1 MPVMLT
7 PQSAAVAEP
16 PVELPTTR
24 ELTARLAALDLDDVD
39 ATPRRRLVE
48 QHSTDS
54 VYSSMSEA
62 TLYFSDAA
70 PGQSLRPDTAR
81 PHSESSDLPG
91 PDKGVPESEVPIPT
105 RWTADGTGGITA
117 LARRVVVLDPTPPPL
132 TPLTLAT
139 APAPTTPFFH
149 AQCIAAAVGKAAK
162 AAAVAKPAEASNPS
176 QPSGASASVKSQ
188 DRQCGSRGSRGGAKA
203 SPNSGSRGSRRGG
216 AKASPNDA
224 LGAEAKAK
232 ATAKPSPM
240 PAMPKAK
247 VQAKAASRKRPAAAP
262 AAPMRAVMPKA
273 KVKAMAK
280 PAAMPRH
287 HTWGMPAI
295 PLRDHPARMQLQVHA
310 GTEVG
315 AGETMVYFGA
325 LPTIIVEHEN
335 PTGAVT
341 VRGFA
346 RTPIGVRAT
355 FTSVVISLDGQMLSI
370 GMTEGRI

>member
-16 PVELPTTR
+16 PVELPTSSI
-24 ELTARLAALDLDDVD
+24 ELTARLAALALDDVD
-39 ATPRRRLVE
+39 ATTPRRRLVE

-54 VYSSMSEA
+54 VYSSLSEA
-62 TLYFSDAA
+62 TLYFSDFSDAA

-105 RWTADGTGGITA
+105 RWSGIRA
-117 LARRVVVLDPTPPPL
+117 LARVKL
-132 TPLTLAT
+132 TCTCN
-139 APAPTTPFFH
+139 APTTPFFH
-149 AQCIAAAVGKAAK
+149 AQCIAATVGKAAK

-224 LGAEAKAK
+224 LGAE
-232 ATAKPSPM
+232 SPM

-262 AAPMRAVMPKA
+262 AAPMRAAMPKA

-355 FTSVVISLDGQMLSI
+355 FTSVAISPDGQMLSI

>member
-16 PVELPTTR
+16 PVELPTSSI
-24 ELTARLAALDLDDVD
+24 ELTARLAALALDDVD
-39 ATPRRRLVE
+39 ATTPRRRLVE

-54 VYSSMSEA
+54 VYSSLSEA
-62 TLYFSDAA
+62 TLYFSDFSDAA

-105 RWTADGTGGITA
+105 RWSGIRA
-117 LARRVVVLDPTPPPL
+117 LARAKL
-132 TPLTLAT
+132 TCTCN
-139 APAPTTPFFH
+139 APTTPFFH
-149 AQCIAAAVGKAAK
+149 AQCIAATVGKAAK

-216 AKASPNDA
+216 AKAAPNDA

-262 AAPMRAVMPKA
+262 AAPMRAAMPKA
-273 KVKAMAK
+273 KV
-280 PAAMPRH
+280 
-287 HTWGMPAI
+287 TWGMPAI

-355 FTSVVISLDGQMLSI
+355 FTSVAISPDGQMLSI

>member
-105 RWTADGTGGITA
+105 RWSGIRA
-117 LARRVVVLDPTPPPL
+117 LARVKL
-132 TPLTLAT
+132 TCTCN
-139 APAPTTPFFH
+139 APTTPFFH
-149 AQCIAAAVGKAAK
+149 AQCIAATVGKAAK

>member
-16 PVELPTTR
+16 PVELPTSSI
-24 ELTARLAALDLDDVD
+24 ELTARLAALALEDVD
-39 ATPRRRLVE
+39 ATTPRRRLVE

-54 VYSSMSEA
+54 VYSSLSEA

-117 LARRVVVLDPTPPPL
+117 LARVK
-132 TPLTLAT
+132 LTLST
-139 APAPTTPFFH
+139 AHAPTTPFFH
-149 AQCIAAAVGKAAK
+149 TQCIAATVGKAAK

-262 AAPMRAVMPKA
+262 AAPMRAAMPKA

-355 FTSVVISLDGQMLSI
+355 FTSVAISPDGQMLSI